1 MRKSVGATL
10 NDIAFKTGGKY
21 IRVENQTNAMAPIIY
36 EISEMENRE
45 LKSHVFSQYED
56 RFQFFLIIALILFLV
71 EFFLSTRTKEEM
83 VWEGRFSK

>member
-1 MRKSVGATL
+1 
-10 NDIAFKTGGKY
+10 
-21 IRVENQTNAMAPIIY
+21 
-36 EISEMENRE
+36 MESRE

-56 RFQFFLIIALILFLV
+56 RFQVFLIIALILFLI